1 MQTTAPVGKALFLF
15 VVPLMLSNMLQS
27 TSATVSSMLL
37 GQMVSLEALAAV
49 SAFFPVLFTL
59 IAFIIGVGSGSSVL
73 IGQAYG
79 AKNFSQLRVIMGT
92 TLSFTFALGV
102 VLAILGGTFTREVL
116 IMIKTPANIIDD
128 SMIYARITFVAMP
141 VLFLYA
147 VYTTF
152 LRGAGDSRTPFY
164 FLVFSTVLSLLLTPA
179 LILGWVGLP
188 PLGVGGAAYASVLSS
203 LTAFVVLL
211 LYLVR
216 VDHPLKFD
224 ASMLGHLKI
233 DGRILRLL
241 LKIGIPTSIQMV
253 FISLSEVAV
262 LALVNTYGSG
272 ATAAYGAVN
281 QVVSYVEMPAVSLG
295 IAVSVFGAQ
304 AIGAGEMDRLR
315 SILRAGVILS
325 YAIGGLLITVTYLA
339 GRQVLGW
346 FLTDPA
352 TLDVAYTLLVI
363 NLWADLIF
371 GNLTV
376 LSGLMRASGNVFWPT
391 TLSIVSIWG
400 VLVPAAYLL
409 SPRLGLEGI
418 WLAYPIQFAAGL
430 VLQYSYYY
438 FFWRNK
444 QHTVLLAKN
453 NPPAP

>member
-1 MQTTAPVGKALFLF
+1 MRQDNREPVWKALFVF

-27 TSATVSSMLL
+27 TGTTVSSMLL
-37 GQMVSLEALAAV
+37 GRMVSLEALAAV

-79 AKNFSQLRVIMGT
+79 AKNYSQLRVIMGT
-92 TLSFTFALGV
+92 TLTFTFGLGV
-102 VLAILGGTFTREVL
+102 LLAILGGTFTREVL
-116 IMIKTPANIIDD
+116 IIIKTPANIIDD
-128 SMIYARITFVAMP
+128 SMIYGRITFVALP

-152 LRGAGDSRTPFY
+152 LRGTGDSRTPFY
-164 FLVFSTVLSLLLTPA
+164 FLIFSTALSLILTPA
-179 LILGWVGLP
+179 LILGWGGLP
-188 PLGVGGAAYASVLSS
+188 ALGVGGAAYASVLSS
-203 LTAFVVLL
+203 LAAFLVLL
-211 LYLVR
+211 VYLVK
-216 VDHPLKFD
+216 VDHPLKFGL
-224 ASMLGHLKI
+224 AMLGHLGINTHVLK
-233 DGRILRLL
+233 LL
-241 LKIGIPTSIQMV
+241 LKIGIPTSIQMI
-253 FISLSEVAV
+253 FISLSEIAV

-304 AIGAGEMDRLR
+304 AIGAGENDRLR
-315 SILRAGVILS
+315 AILRAGVLLS
-325 YAIGGLLITVTYLA
+325 YAVGGLLVTLTYLS
-339 GRQVLGW
+339 GREVLGW

-352 TLDVAYTLLVI
+352 TLEMSYRLLII

-371 GNLTV
+371 GNITV

-400 VLVPAAYLL
+400 VLVPTAYYL
-409 SPRLGLEGI
+409 SPRLGIDGI
-418 WLAYPIQFAAGL
+418 WLAYPVQFAAGL
-430 VLQYSYYY
+430 LLQLGYYY
-438 FFWRNK
+438 FFWRK
-444 QHTVLLAKN
+444 EQHKMLLDKK
-453 NPPAP
+453 